1 MVQRARTDMSMADM
15 SLEVSRTIMTRLVED
30 SGCMSTGAAETLG
43 SARAWVSR
51 SETSWRARKRSVP
64 GLKTIWI
71 DERPGTDLDRIAS
84 TQATPFSRSASMGEV
99 MSCSTSAAESPRASV
114 WISTCGGANSGK
126 ASTDMLG
133 RLVSPRA
140 RIPAAAARTKSRNCR
155 VQRTIALI
163 MAVTPQAPQCCPG
176 RRN

>member
-15 SLEVSRTIMTRLVED
+15 SLEVSRIIMTRLVED
-30 SGCMSTGAAETLG
+30 SGCISTGAAETLG

-51 SETSWRARKRSVP
+51 SETSWRARRRSVP

-71 DERPGTDLDRIAS
+71 EDRPGTDLDLMAS

-99 MSCSTSAAESPRASV
+99 MSCSTSAADSPRASV
-114 WISTCGGANSGK
+114 WISTWGGANSGK

-133 RLVSPRA
+133 RLVSPKA
-140 RIPAAAARTKSRNCR
+140 RIPAAAARTRSLNCS
-155 VQRTIALI
+155 VQRTIARI
-163 MAVTPQAPQCCPG
+163 MAGTPHALQECARQG
-176 RRN
+176 R